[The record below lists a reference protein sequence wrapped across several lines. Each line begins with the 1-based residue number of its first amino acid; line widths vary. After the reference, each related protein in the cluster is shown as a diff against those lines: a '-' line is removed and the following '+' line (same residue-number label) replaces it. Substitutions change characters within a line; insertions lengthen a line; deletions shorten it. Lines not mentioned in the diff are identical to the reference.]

1 MRAAD
6 TNLLVRYFTAYDARQ
21 VALVDRFFNEC
32 RESRELI
39 FISIPVICELTWV
52 LSYSRGFAKPEI
64 AHALDRLLDQP
75 LFRIEREQLVRR
87 ALERYREGRGDLA
100 YYLTGEIA
108 SEAGCRDTVT
118 FDKRLKGSPGF
129 TLL

>member
-1 MRAAD
+1 M
-6 TNLLVRYFTAYDARQ
+6 FFSECM
-21 VALVDRFFNEC
+21 DR
-32 RESRELI
+32 REPV

-52 LSYSRGFAKPEI
+52 LSYSRGFAKPQI
-64 AHALDRLLDQP
+64 ADVLERLLDQP
-75 LFRIEREQLVRR
+75 LFRVEREPLMCR
-87 ALERYREGRGDLA
+87 ALDRYRQGRGDLA

-129 TLL
+129 TIL